1 MSSLSEIE
9 ELLSRSE
16 NSESRKNVQ
25 HHDESDQIL
34 DDDEVDKLLSV
45 ILNDMTKG
53 NVSNLDT
60 INPDIF
66 GPPPPPPLLASQQT
80 IPLPTHGS
88 STCSNMLTEELSCS
102 TNTPTASGVTITFQ
116 LVEQAEPQVIFLAR
130 PLPAAENGV
139 ATPIPIQMVASAT
152 MSSVASSQNNSRQTV
167 KKVEVPKA
175 GPVKKVEVPTAGPS
189 ESRKRKL
196 YEEDAFADPEM
207 ERKRQNAINAKRH
220 RDARKQDVQVL
231 QNEKQILQNE
241 KEVLEKKNEE
251 LMNQIMHAIQVQKD
265 IEELRKENEDLKQQ
279 LQAFQQQ
286 QQQEQNSL
294 QQEKLG
300 VSLFDFDFDF

>member
-9 ELLSRSE
+9 EMLSRSE

-66 GPPPPPPLLASQQT
+66 GPPPPPPLVVASQQT

-88 STCSNMLTEELSCS
+88 STCSSMLTEELSCS
-102 TNTPTASGVTITFQ
+102 TNTPTASGVTITYQ

-130 PLPAAENGV
+130 PLPPAENGV

-152 MSSVASSQNNSRQTV
+152 ASSVASSQNNSRQT
-167 KKVEVPKA
+167 
-175 GPVKKVEVPTAGPS
+175 VKKVEVPTAGPS

-207 ERKRQNAINAKRH
+207 ERKRQKAINAKRH

-241 KEVLEKKNEE
+241 KEVLEKKNEQ
-251 LMNQIMHAIQVQKD
+251 LMNQIMHAIQVQND
-265 IEELRKENEDLKQQ
+265 IEELRKENENLKQQ

-286 QQQEQNSL
+286 QQQEQNNSL

-300 VSLFDFDFDF
+300 VSLFDFDFDFDF

>member
-9 ELLSRSE
+9 EMLSRSE

-66 GPPPPPPLLASQQT
+66 GPPPPPPLVTSQQT

-102 TNTPTASGVTITFQ
+102 TNTRTASGVTITYQ

-152 MSSVASSQNNSRQTV
+152 TSSVASSQNNSRQT
-167 KKVEVPKA
+167 
-175 GPVKKVEVPTAGPS
+175 VKKVEVPTAGPS

-207 ERKRQNAINAKRH
+207 ERKRQKAINAKRH

-241 KEVLEKKNEE
+241 KEVLEKKNEQ

-265 IEELRKENEDLKQQ
+265 IEELRKENENLKQQ

-286 QQQEQNSL
+286 QQQEQNNSL

-300 VSLFDFDFDF
+300 VSLFDFDFDFDF

>member
-34 DDDEVDKLLSV
+34 DDDVDKLLSV

-66 GPPPPPPLLASQQT
+66 GPPPLVTSQQT

-102 TNTPTASGVTITFQ
+102 TNTRTASGVTITYQ

-130 PLPAAENGV
+130 PLPAAENSV

-152 MSSVASSQNNSRQTV
+152 TSSVASSQNNSRQT
-167 KKVEVPKA
+167 
-175 GPVKKVEVPTAGPS
+175 VKKVEVPTAGPS

-241 KEVLEKKNEE
+241 KEVLEKKNEQ

-265 IEELRKENEDLKQQ
+265 IEELRKENENLKQQ

-286 QQQEQNSL
+286 EQNNSL

-300 VSLFDFDFDF
+300 VSLFDFDFDFDF

>member
-34 DDDEVDKLLSV
+34 DDDVDKLLSV

-66 GPPPPPPLLASQQT
+66 GPPPPPLVVASQQT

-102 TNTPTASGVTITFQ
+102 TNTRTASGVTITYQ

-130 PLPAAENGV
+130 PLPPAENGV
-139 ATPIPIQMVASAT
+139 ATPIPIQTVASAT
-152 MSSVASSQNNSRQTV
+152 TSSVASSQNNSRQSV
-167 KKVEVPKA
+167 KKVEVPTA
-175 GPVKKVEVPTAGPS
+175 GPVKKLEVPTAGPS

-241 KEVLEKKNEE
+241 KEVLEKKNEQ

-265 IEELRKENEDLKQQ
+265 IEELRKENENLKQQ
-279 LQAFQQQ
+279 LQAFQ

-300 VSLFDFDFDF
+300 VSLFDFEFDF

>member
-34 DDDEVDKLLSV
+34 DDDDVDKLLSV

-66 GPPPPPPLLASQQT
+66 GPPPPLLASQQT

-102 TNTPTASGVTITFQ
+102 TDTRTASGVTITYQ

-130 PLPAAENGV
+130 PLPPAENGV

-152 MSSVASSQNNSRQTV
+152 TSSVASSQNNSRQT
-167 KKVEVPKA
+167 
-175 GPVKKVEVPTAGPS
+175 VKKVEVPTAGPS

-207 ERKRQNAINAKRH
+207 ERKRQKAINAKRH

-241 KEVLEKKNEE
+241 KEVLEKKNEQ

-265 IEELRKENEDLKQQ
+265 IEELRKENENLKQQ

-286 QQQEQNSL
+286 QQQEQNNSL

-300 VSLFDFDFDF
+300 VSLFDFDFDFDF

>member
-25 HHDESDQIL
+25 HHDESDHIL
-34 DDDEVDKLLSV
+34 DDDVDKLLSV
-45 ILNDMTKG
+45 ILKDMTKG

-66 GPPPPPPLLASQQT
+66 GPPPPPPLVTSQQT
-80 IPLPTHGS
+80 ISLPTHGS

-102 TNTPTASGVTITFQ
+102 TDTRTASGVTITYQ

-130 PLPAAENGV
+130 PLPPAENGV

-152 MSSVASSQNNSRQTV
+152 TSSVASSQNNSRQTV
-167 KKVEVPKA
+167 KKVEVA
-175 GPVKKVEVPTAGPS
+175 TAGPS

-220 RDARKQDVQVL
+220 RDARKRDVQVL

-241 KEVLEKKNEE
+241 KEVLEKKNEQ

-265 IEELRKENEDLKQQ
+265 IEELRKENENLKQQ

-286 QQQEQNSL
+286 QQQEQNNSL

-300 VSLFDFDFDF
+300 VSLFDFDFDFDF

>member
-34 DDDEVDKLLSV
+34 DDDVDKLLSV

-66 GPPPPPPLLASQQT
+66 GPPPPLLASQQT

-102 TNTPTASGVTITFQ
+102 TNTRTASGVTITYQ

-130 PLPAAENGV
+130 PLPPAENGV

-152 MSSVASSQNNSRQTV
+152 ASSVASSQNNSRQTV

-286 QQQEQNSL
+286 EQNSL

>member
-9 ELLSRSE
+9 EMLSRSE

-25 HHDESDQIL
+25 HHDESDQIQ
-34 DDDEVDKLLSV
+34 DDDVDKLLNV
-45 ILNDMTKG
+45 ILNEMTKG

-66 GPPPPPPLLASQQT
+66 GPPPPLVASQQT

-102 TNTPTASGVTITFQ
+102 TNTPTASGVTITYQ

-152 MSSVASSQNNSRQTV
+152 TSSVASSQNNSRQT
-167 KKVEVPKA
+167 
-175 GPVKKVEVPTAGPS
+175 VKKVEVPTAGPS

-207 ERKRQNAINAKRH
+207 ERKRQKAINAKRH

-241 KEVLEKKNEE
+241 KEVLEKKNEQ

-265 IEELRKENEDLKQQ
+265 IEELRKENENLKQQ

-286 QQQEQNSL
+286 QQQEQNNSL

-300 VSLFDFDFDF
+300 VSLFDFDFDFDF